1 MRNGASKPT
10 AVRILATLLRPDGG
24 HARVCG
30 HDVVLAGTT
39 WPGRNASMISS
50 ARSREPADLE
60 DLPRVGADLERP
72 QHRDLHVTILPGA
85 G

>member
-1 MRNGASKPT
+1 
-10 AVRILATLLRPDGG
+10 
-24 HARVCG
+24 
-30 HDVVLAGTT
+30 VVLAGTT

>member
-1 MRNGASKPT
+1 MRNGAGKPT

-30 HDVVLAGTT
+30 HDVVLAGTI

-50 ARSREPADLE
+50 ARSRDPPTSRTSPESARTSSAPSIA
-60 DLPRVGADLERP
+60 
-72 QHRDLHVTILPGA
+72 TCT
-85 G
+85 

>member
-50 ARSREPADLE
+50 ARSRDPPTSRTSPSQRG
-60 DLPRVGADLERP
+60 PRAP
-72 QHRDLHVTILPGA
+72 PSIATCT
-85 G
+85 